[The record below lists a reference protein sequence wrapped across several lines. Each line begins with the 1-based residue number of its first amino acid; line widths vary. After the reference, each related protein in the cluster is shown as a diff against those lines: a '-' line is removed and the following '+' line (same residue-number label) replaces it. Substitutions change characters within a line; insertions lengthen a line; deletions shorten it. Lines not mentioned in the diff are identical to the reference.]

1 MSDGAPVATVLYDRD
16 CGFCR
21 WSMAKILAWDRRGAL
36 RPVPLQDP
44 EADRLLP
51 GKDRETRMAS
61 WHLVGPDGRVHS
73 GGAAAAPL
81 LRLLPGGRPLASLAA
96 SMPRATDRLYRFIS
110 RHRDRL
116 GRMLGAQACSVDPQ
130 GVRWDSD

>member
-1 MSDGAPVATVLYDRD
+1 
-16 CGFCR
+16 
-21 WSMAKILAWDRRGAL
+21 MAKILSWDRRGAL

-51 GKDRETRMAS
+51 GMDPDTKMAS

-73 GGAAAAPL
+73 SGAAAAPMF
-81 LRLLPGGRPLASLAA
+81 RLLPGGPPLAAIA
-96 SMPRATDRLYRFIS
+96 EAMPRTTERLYRFIA

-116 GRMLGAQACSVDPQ
+116 GRLLGAQACSVDPRVK
-130 GVRWDSD
+130 GSHG